1 MTKKTINLWIL
12 FAVSI
17 VISALLISVFVK
29 ALKLVLMAIL
39 VLALTPVVFFI
50 LRRFFPAKKDSSDKL
65 GKRD

>member
-1 MTKKTINLWIL
+1 MTRKAINLWIL
-12 FAVSI
+12 FAVSV

-39 VLALTPVVFFI
+39 VLALAPIIFLV
-50 LRRFFPAKKDSSDKL
+50 LKRFFPAKKDSTDKL